1 MGTDADQS
9 RRDGHPTSA
18 VKNDSDLPSIPSV
31 SYLERLYAAY
41 CEDPSSVSEEWQRLF
56 RTVTNG
62 EDGRGEL
69 QLGTTLEPLGVFQHD
84 CMARMMAAS
93 GGRPAT
99 QPCSLQDRVDQMV
112 RAYRVRGHTVAR
124 LDPLGSQEL
133 GGLPPELDPAYYGFD
148 ESDLDRVFSSRT
160 ISGPSVSTL
169 GEILERL
176 RNTYCRSIGVQFM
189 HVDDLGIR
197 HWLQDRMEGTENR
210 VKLDRAEQLRILTRL
225 TDAVVFEEFIQRKY
239 VGAKSFSLEGAESL
253 IPLLDMAIE
262 RAGRQGV
269 ERIVLGMP
277 HRGRLNVLA
286 NIMGKRPEAIFWEFE
301 DRDPELLLGGGDVKY
316 HLGYSHDWRTADGQD
331 VHLTLCFN
339 PSHLEYVNPVAL
351 GRVRARQDR
360 MGDVERGQC
369 MGILIH
375 GDAAFA
381 GEGIVQETL
390 NLSELDAFTTG
401 GTLHVVVNN
410 QLGFTT
416 PPSEGRSSIY
426 ASGIAKMLQIPI
438 FHVNGES
445 PEAVAQVLQLAM
457 DFRREFRRDAVIDM
471 WCYRRHGHNEGDEPS
486 FTQPLL
492 YRAIER
498 CQPVRERY
506 LQHLLELGE
515 VEREEA
521 DEIADRRKERLE
533 EAVAEVRR
541 EKRMSRPDPGQLLW
555 EGYSGGPESEADR
568 VETTVPAEELAHL
581 LESQIRLPHDFHPHP
596 KLERLFDARRA
607 MARGERPLDWA
618 AAESL
623 AFATLASEG
632 IRIRMSGQDAAR
644 GTFSQR
650 HSVLHDYE
658 DGHQYVPLQHVSP
671 QQAPVEI
678 FNSPLSEAGVLGFE
692 YGYSLEWPD
701 GLTVWEAQ
709 YGDFSNAAQVII
721 DQYLTSA
728 EDKWQRW
735 SGLVLLLP
743 HGFEGQGPE
752 HSSARLER
760 FLMQAAE
767 DNIQI
772 AVPTT
777 PAQYFHLLRRQALR
791 RWKKPL
797 IVFTPKSLLRH
808 RSATSSLEELSEG
821 GVRRLLADE
830 GERAPEPSRV
840 ILCTGKLYYELA
852 DRRDKEERDDVAIVR
867 VEQLYPLPEEEVRAA
882 LRPYPEGTPVYWVQE
897 EPENMGAWP
906 YLRMRFCGDLFGEY
920 PFRGV
925 CRPESASPAT
935 GSAASHRLEQQR
947 LLDRAFARADR

>member
-1 MGTDADQS
+1 MKRHGEL
-9 RRDGHPTSA
+9 P
-18 VKNDSDLPSIPSV
+18 SDLSL
-31 SYLERLYAAY
+31 SYLERLYADY
-41 CEDPSSVSEEWQRLF
+41 REDPSSLPEEWRRLF
-56 RTVTNG
+56 RALA
-62 EDGRGEL
+62 DGADADGAV
-69 QLGTTLEPLGVFQHD
+69 QLGTSLRPTGLFEHD
-84 CMARMMAAS
+84 CLARVRAAS
-93 GGRPAT
+93 GVTSGLR
-99 QPCSLQDRVDQMV
+99 PCSNQDRVDQMV
-112 RAYRVRGHTVAR
+112 RAYRVRGHTIAR

-133 GGLPPELDPAYYGFD
+133 GGYPPELDPAFYGFA
-148 ESDLDRVFSSRT
+148 EEDLNRPFSSRT

-169 GEILERL
+169 GDILERL

-189 HVDDLGIR
+189 HVDDLDIR
-197 HWLQDRMEGTENR
+197 HWLQDRMEGSENR
-210 VKLDRAEQLRILTRL
+210 VTLGRDEQLRILTRL
-225 TDAVVFEEFIQRKY
+225 TDAVVFEQFIQKKY

-316 HLGYSHDWRTADGQD
+316 HLGYSHDWRTSSGHT

-339 PSHLEYVNPVAL
+339 PSHLEFVNPVAL
-351 GRVRARQDR
+351 GRARARQDR
-360 MGDVERGQC
+360 MGDAERVRC

-390 NLSELDAFTTG
+390 NLGELDAFTTG

-416 PPSEGRSSIY
+416 PPSEGRSSVY
-426 ASGIAKMLQIPI
+426 ASGLAKMLQIPI
-438 FHVNGES
+438 FHVNGEN

-457 DFRREFRRDAVIDM
+457 DFRREYRRDAVIDM

-492 YRAIER
+492 YRAIESAR
-498 CQPVRERY
+498 SVREGY

-515 VEREEA
+515 IERNEA
-521 DEIADRRKERLE
+521 DAIAEQRRARLDD
-533 EAVAEVRR
+533 AVAEVRR
-541 EKRMSRPDPGQLLW
+541 EKQMNRPVPGELLW
-555 EGYSGGPESEADR
+555 RGYRGGPESGADS
-568 VETTVPAEELAHL
+568 VETAVPVKTLANL
-581 LESQIRLPHDFHPHP
+581 LESQTRLPHDFHPHP
-596 KLERLFDARRA
+596 KLERLFDARTK

-623 AFATLASEG
+623 AFATLAVEG
-632 IRIRMSGQDAAR
+632 ARIRMSGQDSAR

-650 HSVLHDYE
+650 HAVLHDYQ
-658 DGHQYVPLQHVSP
+658 DGHQYVPLQHLAP
-671 QQAPVEI
+671 EQAPVEI

-692 YGYSLEWPD
+692 YGYSLDWPD
-701 GLTVWEAQ
+701 GLILWEAQ
-709 YGDFSNAAQVII
+709 YGDFCNAAQVII
-721 DQYLTSA
+721 DQYITSA

-772 AVPTT
+772 AIPTT

-797 IVFTPKSLLRH
+797 VVLSPKSLLRH
-808 RSATSSLEELSEG
+808 RRATSALDELATGGFQRVLDDRRVFEE
-821 GVRRLLADE
+821 
-830 GERAPEPSRV
+830 APRRV
-840 ILCTGKLYYELA
+840 ILCAGKVYYELVE
-852 DRRDKEERDDVAIVR
+852 RREKDGHDDVAIVR
-867 VEQLYPLPEEEVRAA
+867 VEQLYPLSDDVLRAA
-882 LRPYPEGTPVYWVQE
+882 LERFPERTPVYWVQE
-897 EPENMGAWP
+897 EPQNMGAWP
-906 YLRMRFCGDLFGEY
+906 YIRTRFCGDLFGRF
-920 PFRGV
+920 PFGGIY
-925 CRPESASPAT
+925 RPESASPAT
-935 GSAASHRLEQQR
+935 GSAASHRLEQKR
-947 LLDRAFARADR
+947 LLDQAFAEDPE